1 MDLPSAKCG
10 EKSAVPIIILTAKEE
25 EVDKVLGLE
34 LGADDYMTKPFGMRE
49 LLARIKANIRRATL
63 TLGPDV
69 DKKQKRISENSET

>member
-1 MDLPSAKCG
+1 MR

-49 LLARIKANIRRATL
+49 LLARIKSQYPQSDADTGAGR
-63 TLGPDV
+63 G
-69 DKKQKRISENSET
+69 

>member
-1 MDLPSAKCG
+1 MR

-69 DKKQKRISENSET
+69 DKAEANIQRIRKPNDRFESL